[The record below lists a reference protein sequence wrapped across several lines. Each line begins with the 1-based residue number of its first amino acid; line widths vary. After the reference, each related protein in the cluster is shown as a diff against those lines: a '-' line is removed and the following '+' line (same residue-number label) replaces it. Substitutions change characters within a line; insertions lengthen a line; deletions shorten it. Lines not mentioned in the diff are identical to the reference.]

1 MARKYTRVEF
11 TFDECEVYP
20 DKYIKEL
27 VDDLRSQDMAD
38 LIAACGNAEDAI
50 RMSVA
55 FSEIVY
61 FYLDDTGKC
70 ISVLGLGAHDDATLG
85 RQIWSV
91 STNEVEQGYIKSLI
105 IKEAKKVVGAWAHKY
120 GLLQNLVNKDNSKS
134 IEYMSRILGAVFLP
148 EHINTNGHIWKPFY
162 IIGKGG
168 Y

>member
-27 VDDLRSQDMAD
+27 VDDLRPQDMAD

-55 FSEIVY
+55 FSELVY

-85 RQIWSV
+85 RQVWSV
-91 STNEVEQGYIKSLI
+91 STNEVEQGYIKSLL
-105 IKEAKKVVGAWAHKY
+105 IKEAKNVVGAWAHKY
-120 GLLQNLVNKDNSKS
+120 GLLQNLVNVDNEKS
-134 IEYMSRILGAVFLP
+134 IHYMEKILGAVFLP
-148 EHINTNGHIWKPFY
+148 EDLKINNNVWKPFY
-162 IIGKGG
+162 IAGKGG
-168 Y
+168 R

>member
-27 VDDLRSQDMAD
+27 VDDLRPHDMAD

-55 FSEIVY
+55 FSELVY

-85 RQIWSV
+85 RQVWSV
-91 STNEVEQGYIKSLI
+91 STNEVEKGYIKSLL

-120 GLLQNLVNKDNSKS
+120 GLLQNVVSDENTKS
-134 IEYMSRILGAVFLP
+134 IGYMSQILGAVFLP
-148 EHINTNGHIWKPFY
+148 EHININGHIWKPFY
-162 IIGKGG
+162 IIG
-168 Y
+168 

>member
-27 VDDLRSQDMAD
+27 VDDLRPQDMDD

-55 FSEIVY
+55 FSELVY

-85 RQIWSV
+85 RQVWSV
-91 STNEVEQGYIKSLI
+91 STNEVEQGYI
-105 IKEAKKVVGAWAHKY
+105 
-120 GLLQNLVNKDNSKS
+120 
-134 IEYMSRILGAVFLP
+134 
-148 EHINTNGHIWKPFY
+148 
-162 IIGKGG
+162 
-168 Y
+168 